1 MKKRH
6 LTISALALTLMT
18 ACGDATGVEP
28 DDLAGTWTATSMIFT
43 RTADPT
49 LSVDIVAVDGASLT
63 IVLVADATYTFTF
76 SSPLEETENESGA
89 YTASGT
95 DLTFSPTGTGSPES
109 WTLSRDGD
117 TMTLTDSAEVF
128 DFTPDVEEAATLV
141 VTLTR

>member
-6 LTISALALTLMT
+6 LISSTLALVLMT

-28 DDLAGTWTATSMIFT
+28 DDLAGTWTATSMVFT
-43 RTADPT
+43 STADPT
-49 LSVDIVAVDGASLT
+49 LSVDIVAEGAALT

-76 SSPLEETENESGA
+76 TFPGEETENEAGA

-109 WTLSRDGD
+109 FTLSRDGD
-117 TMTLTDSAEVF
+117 TMTLTDSDELF
-128 DFTPDVEEAATLV
+128 DFTLDVEEAATLV
-141 VTLTR
+141 ITLTR